1 MSCRQIILVSVLAI
15 SVSAYSQEI
24 PGLSYCLLFDSN
36 LEKDA
41 FQQSK
46 SNKCD
51 PLIFLL
57 ANDPA
62 IDSLRYKKINAEI
75 ESYARQLETK
85 QKKFGDERKFLR
97 HLFNSVHRKYLKN
110 YETLETFDGIF
121 NGGSYN
127 CVSGTALYACLLGQL
142 GYPVKIYETRYHIF
156 LLIHLADSTRVLYET
171 TDPRW
176 GFESNGSRIE
186 NRIKTYLSEE
196 KKTLQRAGTLSA
208 PFNGEPILESVSL
221 KEVAGLHYYNIAVDL
236 INRENYYDAFR
247 ALKKA
252 AILYPRSQRIRDF
265 LWYTQQRHKSQLS
278 KAFVN
283 N

>member
-1 MSCRQIILVSVLAI
+1 MRSMIFVSLLALSI
-15 SVSAYSQEI
+15 SAYSQEI
-24 PGLSYCLLFDSN
+24 SGLSYCLLFDSY

-46 SNKCD
+46 NSTSD
-51 PLIFLL
+51 PLIFML

-62 IDSLRYKKINAEI
+62 IDSLRYKGINAEI
-75 ESYARQLETK
+75 GFYASQLKTK

-110 YETLETFDGIF
+110 YETLGTFDGIF

-142 GYPVKIYETRYHIF
+142 GYSVKIHETRYHIF
-156 LLIHLADSTRVLYET
+156 LLIHLPDSNRVMFET

-176 GFESNGSRIE
+176 GFETDGGRID
-186 NRIKTYLSEE
+186 NRIKSYLSEE
-196 KKTLQRAGTLSA
+196 RKTLQHAGTLSA
-208 PFNGEPILESVSL
+208 PFNGDQILESVSL

-252 AILYPRSQRIRDF
+252 SILYPRSKRIRDF
-265 LWYTQQRHKSQLS
+265 LWYTQQRHESQLS
-278 KAFVN
+278 EAFVN